1 MEIGIAMGAKGNK
14 MNSGSKYSERQQEL
28 GQKWAKSTQGSVCEQ
43 LAKILLFRDL
53 NNNIGVD

>member
-1 MEIGIAMGAKGNK
+1 MGAKGNEI
-14 MNSGSKYSERQQEL
+14 NSGSKYSERQQEL
-28 GQKWAKSTQGSVCEQ
+28 EHKWAKSTQGSVCEQ